1 MNNANLYAFLEA
13 HFPADRSAACL
24 ETPDGAVWTWADV
37 ETEAARYANLLCE
50 RGVAPGDRVAVQVE
64 KSPRALILYLACLRA
79 GAVYLP
85 LNPAYPEREL
95 NYFLGDAEPRVVV
108 GRPESADGLA
118 ALYERHDAG
127 EPLTLGAA
135 GDGTLTEA
143 ARAMPERFETVAR
156 AAGDLAALLYTSGTT
171 GRPKGAMLTHA
182 NLSSNAQ
189 VLHAAWG
196 FREGDVLLHMLPIFH
211 THGLFVACHTALLN
225 GSPML
230 FCPRFDP
237 DEARRLLPR
246 ATVFMGVPTF
256 YTRMLALPGFGR
268 DACTGMRL
276 FVSGSAPLLEQTFE
290 EFRERTGH
298 TILERYGMTECGMST
313 SNPLHGERRAGTVG
327 LPLPG
332 VDLRVTGDDGTPAGP
347 GEVGEIEFK
356 GPNVFSGY
364 WRLPEKTAE
373 EFTADGYFRSGDLG
387 WIGEDG
393 YVAIAGRDKDL
404 VISGGLNVYPKE
416 VELLI
421 DKLDGVMESA
431 VIGLPH
437 PDFGEQVVAVVVR
450 EEGAARPGERSVVG
464 ALKTDLAGYKV
475 PKRVFFVEDLP
486 RNAMGKVQK
495 SVLRERFAPRR
506 AGEPARG
513 LQGPETGV
521 LRGGSAA
528 QRHGQGTEER
538 AEGAVRSV
546 VGRCGDEP
554 CNSPAPPAADVPEP

>member
-1 MNNANLYAFLEA
+1 M
-13 HFPADRSAACL
+13 
-24 ETPDGAVWTWADV
+24 
-37 ETEAARYANLLCE
+37 
-50 RGVAPGDRVAVQVE
+50 
-64 KSPRALILYLACLRA
+64 
-79 GAVYLP
+79 
-85 LNPAYPEREL
+85 
-95 NYFLGDAEPRVVV
+95 VV

-118 ALYERHDAG
+118 ALCERHGAG
-127 EPLTLGAA
+127 EPLTLGAD
-135 GDGTLTEA
+135 GGGTLTEA
-143 ARAMPERFETVAR
+143 ARTMPDRFETVAR

-211 THGLFVACHTALLN
+211 THGLFVACHTSLLN

-237 DEARRLLPR
+237 AEARRLLPR

-256 YTRMLALPGFGR
+256 YARLLALPGFGR
-268 DACTGMRL
+268 GDCAGIRL

-298 TILERYGMTECGMST
+298 VILERYGMTECGMST
-313 SNPLHGERRAGTVG
+313 SNPLRGERRAGTVG

-332 VDLRVTGDDGTPAGP
+332 VDLRVAGGGGAPAGP
-347 GEVGEIEFK
+347 GEVGEIEFR

-387 WIGEDG
+387 WIDEDG
-393 YVAIAGRDKDL
+393 YVAITGRGKDL
-404 VISGGLNVYPKE
+404 VITGGLNVYPKE

-421 DKLDGVMESA
+421 DKLDGGGGIRGDRAAPSRLRGAGHRGGGAWGGCGGAGRA
-431 VIGLPH
+431 VG
-437 PDFGEQVVAVVVR
+437 GRCAE
-450 EEGAARPGERSVVG
+450 ERS
-464 ALKTDLAGYKV
+464 
-475 PKRVFFVEDLP
+475 
-486 RNAMGKVQK
+486 
-495 SVLRERFAPRR
+495 
-506 AGEPARG
+506 RG

-521 LRGGSAA
+521 LRGGPAA
-528 QRHGQGTEER
+528 QRHGQGAEER
-538 AEGAVRSV
+538 AEGAVRSAA
-546 VGRCGDEP
+546 GRRTGSRATRPRNRC
-554 CNSPAPPAADVPEP
+554 SP